1 MKNSQKRTCCDIS
14 LIHQDEFHDFCR
26 NGNPSSFI
34 RNRKMPLSDLLF
46 TMINRRG
53 ITLSLELRNYM
64 KTAHPGTEISKPG
77 YLKQRMKLNPL
88 AFYELYR
95 HHNRNFYS
103 EPGFSTFHGYLVLA
117 ADGSGINI
125 PTTKE
130 TLEEFGTS
138 SRKGTKPQASIGLGC
153 LYDVMNRMILESD
166 CRKCKFD
173 EMRLAEEQIGR
184 VSETI
189 GISQPFLVVMDRGY
203 PSTAAF
209 IRMMEKD
216 ILFLAR
222 LKSSDYKKEQAAL
235 SDADAWVDIQ
245 LDKSRIRH
253 YKGTDIGRRMEEL
266 GHITLRM
273 VKVPLPDG
281 KKEVLITNL
290 PTETFD
296 CQQIGELYHM
306 RWGIETAY
314 ETLKDR
320 LQIENFTGTKPIL
333 LLQDIF
339 STIYISNLAEDIIH
353 DVEAELDEKE
363 KHRKHKMMINRTVS
377 IGILKND
384 LIYILLEPDAQKQDK
399 LFQQIYEDISKNLVP
414 IRPDRHY
421 HRTKGQLAGKYSN
434 THKRAY

>member
-14 LIHQDEFHDFCR
+14 LIHQDGFHDFCR
-26 NGNPSSFI
+26 DGNPSSFI
-34 RNRKMPLSDLLF
+34 RNRKMPLTDLLF

-64 KTAHPGTEISKPG
+64 KTAHPGIEISKPG

-95 HHNRNFYS
+95 HHNRNFYTD
-103 EPGFSTFHGYLVLA
+103 PGFSTFHGYLVLA

-138 SRKGTKPQASIGLGC
+138 SRKGTKPQAAIGLGC
-153 LYDVMNRMILESD
+153 LYDVMNRMVLESD
-166 CRKCKFD
+166 CCRCKFD
-173 EMRLAEEQIGR
+173 EMSLAEEQIDR
-184 VSETI
+184 VHETI
-189 GISQPFLVVMDRGY
+189 GSSQPFLVVMDRGS

-209 IRMMEKD
+209 IRMMEKG

-222 LKSSDYKKEQAAL
+222 LKSSDYKKEQTNL
-235 SDADAWVDIQ
+235 TGPDTWVDIH
-245 LDKSRIRH
+245 LDKSWIRH

-273 VKVPLPDG
+273 VKVPLPEG
-281 KKEVLITNL
+281 REEVLITNV
-290 PTETFD
+290 PSETFD
-296 CQQIGELYHM
+296 HLQIAELYHM

-320 LQIENFTGTKPIL
+320 LQMENFTGTKPVL
-333 LLQDIF
+333 LLQDIY
-339 STIYISNLAEDIIH
+339 STIYISNLAEDIIR
-353 DVEAELDEKE
+353 DAETELDEKE
-363 KHRKHKMMINRTVS
+363 KHGKHKMMVNRTLS

-384 LIYILLEPDAQKQDK
+384 LIYILLETDAQKQDR

-421 HRTKGQLAGKYSN
+421 HRTKGQLAGNYSN